1 MAWALVST
9 IKDQLSSSITTEFM
23 AIANVKEEVQKLE
36 SKAMLNDAEKR
47 QVKEEAVKLW
57 LDKLKDISYKMDDVL
72 DEWNTVMIKA
82 EVEKQEKQEEEK
94 ENAETSTTKKRKVWP
109 LITYFFFFFWFPIVF
124 SQNFQPET
132 NYYLRR
138 VGP

>member
-9 IKDQLSSSITTEFM
+9 IKDQLSSSITSEFM

-57 LDKLKDISYKMDDVL
+57 LDKLKDISYEMDDVL

-94 ENAETSTTKKRKVWP
+94 ENAETSTAKKRKVWP
-109 LITYFFFFFWFPIVF
+109 LITYFFFFF
-124 SQNFQPET
+124 
-132 NYYLRR
+132 
-138 VGP
+138 